1 MNKHKIKQKII
12 KVREENNEIKKLHTI
27 EYRPTKPKIVSLK
40 MNKIDRPLSG
50 LSLEVKNEQYRNDT

>member
-12 KVREENNEIKKLHTI
+12 KVREENNEIKKLHPV
-27 EYRPTKPKIVSLK
+27 EYRPTKPKVVYLK
-40 MNKIDRPLSG
+40 MNEIDRPLSG